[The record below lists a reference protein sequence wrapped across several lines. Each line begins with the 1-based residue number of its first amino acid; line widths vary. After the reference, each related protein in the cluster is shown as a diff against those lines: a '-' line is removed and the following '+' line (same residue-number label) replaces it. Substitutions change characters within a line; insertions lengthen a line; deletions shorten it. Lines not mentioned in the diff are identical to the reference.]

1 MKKRYLLYVGMLVLP
16 LTLSG
21 CSSSV
26 AKLAVESDEVVTIDA
41 TAKVNP
47 SDYLKDVA
55 EDAEVNY
62 SISDGVMTI
71 TATKGDKS
79 ETFEVPVTIEEPR
92 VSIDENITIDTY
104 VGYDIEEY
112 IHEDEGVSHTTNFDE
127 ETGELSVTFTKG
139 EWSTTLDSQV
149 EVTSSDP
156 IYVWPKN
163 YDCMD
168 TLGTPNYI
176 SLLGNGRYN
185 ATYNGVTWP
194 GSYTYDGVNSWTFQD
209 DGYMKNNAY
218 GDYNQFTIDLGISS
232 GGYQVDEVCTLI
244 R

>member
-71 TATKGDKS
+71 TATKGDKT
-79 ETFEVPVTIEEPR
+79 ETFEVPVTVQEPR
-92 VSIDENITIDTY
+92 VSIDEGITIDTY
-104 VGYDIEEY
+104 VGYDLEEY
-112 IHEDEGVSHTTNFDE
+112 IHEDDGVSHTTNFNE
-127 ETGELSVTFTKG
+127 ETGDLSVTFTKG

-156 IYVWPKN
+156 IYVWPKTYSCYEPLN
-163 YDCMD
+163 NMND
-168 TLGTPNYI
+168 TLIFNE
-176 SLLGNGRYN
+176 NGRYYYQEDN
-185 ATYNGVTWP
+185 YPGTW
-194 GSYTYDGVNSWTFQD
+194 TYDGVNSWTIQD
-209 DGYMKNNAY
+209 DGYQLNYAY
-218 GDYNQFTIDLGISS
+218 GDFNQFTVDLGLSFS
-232 GGYQVDEVCTLI
+232 GNQLNQVCTLVK
-244 R
+244 

>member
-62 SISDGVMTI
+62 SITDGVMTI
-71 TATKGDKS
+71 TATKGDKT

-92 VSIDENITIDTY
+92 VSIDEDITIDTY
-104 VGYDIEEY
+104 VGYDLEEY
-112 IHEDEGVSHTTNFDE
+112 IHEDEGVSHTTNFNE

-139 EWSTTLDSQV
+139 EWTTTLDSQV

-156 IYVWPKN
+156 IYIWPKTYSCYEPLN
-163 YDCMD
+163 NLSQTIVFYD
-168 TLGTPNYI
+168 
-176 SLLGNGRYN
+176 NGRFMDDEAN
-185 ATYNGVTWP
+185 P
-194 GSYTYDGVNSWTFQD
+194 GSYGYDGSNVWSFQF
-209 DGYMKNNAY
+209 DGYKLLTAY
-218 GDYNQFTIDLGISS
+218 GDLNQFTIDLGLSFS
-232 GGYQVDEVCTLI
+232 GNQLNEVCTLVK
-244 R
+244 